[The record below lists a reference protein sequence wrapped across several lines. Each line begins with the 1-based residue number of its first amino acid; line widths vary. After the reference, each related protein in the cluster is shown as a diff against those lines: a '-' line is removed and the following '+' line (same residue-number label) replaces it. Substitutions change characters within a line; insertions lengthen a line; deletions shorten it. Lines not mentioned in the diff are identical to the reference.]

1 MEPGEQDNDDTP
13 IDVPLEKKR
22 KRSARHEK
30 EEEIDEIFEQLSE
43 EHSESYTVPQL
54 RLWARMIKSGT
65 YDDYHEPPK
74 VPLITGK
81 VYGNQNK
88 REKDSM
94 ATAFASAADA
104 IAKAFTPPSTG
115 HITAHNI

>member
-1 MEPGEQDNDDTP
+1 MKMSLMSKQDIAAMYKARGSSNSVFLWVEPGEQDNDDTP

-54 RLWARMIKSGT
+54 RLWAHDQKPGT
-65 YDDYHEPPK
+65 ANYTTSRFGQSRCIPVGD
-74 VPLITGK
+74 
-81 VYGNQNK
+81 
-88 REKDSM
+88 
-94 ATAFASAADA
+94 SAAD
-104 IAKAFTPPSTG
+104 TVDVRS
-115 HITAHNI
+115 

>member
-1 MEPGEQDNDDTP
+1 MSLMSKLQPCARGSSNSVFLWVEPGEQDNDDTP

-54 RLWARMIKSGT
+54 RLWAHDQKWYI
-65 YDDYHEPPK
+65 
-74 VPLITGK
+74 
-81 VYGNQNK
+81 
-88 REKDSM
+88 
-94 ATAFASAADA
+94 
-104 IAKAFTPPSTG
+104 
-115 HITAHNI
+115 